1 MTIFNSGLKRSHLLA
16 SESSDQLSDRNSV
29 ITTSFNLLQSIAELK
44 YFVLDGVGVTMGV
57 TDLTR
62 PRLFFMIR
70 MPNGTE

>member
-1 MTIFNSGLKRSHLLA
+1 LHT
-16 SESSDQLSDRNSV
+16 V
-29 ITTSFNLLQSIAELK
+29 ELK